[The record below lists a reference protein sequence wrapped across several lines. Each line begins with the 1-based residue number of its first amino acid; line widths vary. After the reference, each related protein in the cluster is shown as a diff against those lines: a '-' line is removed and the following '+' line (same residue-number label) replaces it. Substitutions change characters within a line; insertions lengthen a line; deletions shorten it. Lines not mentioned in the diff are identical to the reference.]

1 MTNTEALNVQT
12 KVPQTDTDRSNL
24 NIIFILYV
32 YKTELIYILNGNSY
46 LEEIIL
52 CRMFIINT
60 N

>member
-1 MTNTEALNVQT
+1 MTNTEALNVQN

-32 YKTELIYILNGNSY
+32 YKTELIYILNGDSY
-46 LEEIIL
+46 LEKIIL